1 MFFNLIT
8 FLLLLL
14 CLYLAILYQST
25 AACALFL
32 FLFIDSILELL
43 VLLYNRK
50 HLKIELPDILIN
62 DNKANNL
69 LEFNLQA
76 QNTGIFSMPYLR
88 LKWHFTDTFQNKI
101 PLPDYYF
108 SLNAKKS
115 RVLSG
120 NISNHYYGKFQL
132 QTDKVRIYSFTH
144 LLSLSMVSNA
154 KADILFYPS
163 PFVIPI
169 QLSEGIRF
177 FSAECDGFEEIVSG
191 TGSHHTSDIRE
202 FLPGDKLRQIHWK
215 LSARTDQLLVKE
227 TGRPK
232 GFPILLFL
240 EKGKSDKKSSSQK
253 CSIFLE
259 YAASLSYSFLYYG
272 CNHFIVWYNEKENT
286 LLRIPVRN
294 EEDTFLSCIN
304 YYMKQSQIQKKI
316 CIPCTLVHIPV
327 ILILH
332 HFS

>member
-1 MFFNLIT
+1 
-8 FLLLLL
+8 
-14 CLYLAILYQST
+14 
-25 AACALFL
+25 
-32 FLFIDSILELL
+32 
-43 VLLYNRK
+43 
-50 HLKIELPDILIN
+50 
-62 DNKANNL
+62 
-69 LEFNLQA
+69 
-76 QNTGIFSMPYLR
+76 
-88 LKWHFTDTFQNKI
+88 
-101 PLPDYYF
+101 
-108 SLNAKKS
+108 
-115 RVLSG
+115 
-120 NISNHYYGKFQL
+120 
-132 QTDKVRIYSFTH
+132 
-144 LLSLSMVSNA
+144 MVSNA

-253 CSIFLE
+253 CSIFWNMQPLFPILSCIT
-259 YAASLSYSFLYYG
+259 AVTILSYGITKKKIRFSVFPL
-272 CNHFIVWYNEKENT
+272 EMKKS
-286 LLRIPVRN
+286 
-294 EEDTFLSCIN
+294 TFLSCIN